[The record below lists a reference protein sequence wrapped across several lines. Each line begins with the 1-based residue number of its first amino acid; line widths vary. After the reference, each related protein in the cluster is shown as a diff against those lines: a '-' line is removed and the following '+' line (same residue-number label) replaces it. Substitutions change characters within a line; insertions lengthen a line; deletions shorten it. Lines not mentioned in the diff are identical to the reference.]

1 MSRRRQPYRA
11 TYCRKCRRLIAYT
24 VHDGRLPCAW
34 EEWRW
39 EQRSLAQR
47 QAKRNRQARLDCS
60 RLPGRYL
67 RLQAAKR
74 SEAEAARLAALQEV
88 LPLCQ

>member
-1 MSRRRQPYRA
+1 
-11 TYCRKCRRLIAYT
+11 L
-24 VHDGRLPCAW
+24 
-34 EEWRW
+34 
-39 EQRSLAQR
+39 
-47 QAKRNRQARLDCS
+47 

-74 SEAEAARLAALQEV
+74 AEAEAARLAALQEV